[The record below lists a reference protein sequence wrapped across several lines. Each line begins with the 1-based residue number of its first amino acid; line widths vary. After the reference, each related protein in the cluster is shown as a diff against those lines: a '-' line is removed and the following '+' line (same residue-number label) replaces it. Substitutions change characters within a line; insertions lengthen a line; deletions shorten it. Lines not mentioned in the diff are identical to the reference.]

1 MSTNIRLIL
10 NILGALL
17 LILGGFMV
25 VPAFL
30 GWIYAEDNMALT
42 FLFSA
47 LFTCLT
53 GAGLK
58 IGTKKHNHNVSK
70 KDSYILVTSVWS
82 IFTIFG
88 IIPYYY
94 GYNMPFI
101 DSLFESMS
109 GFTTT
114 GSTVLPNIDGAPR
127 ALLIW
132 RSMTQWIG
140 GMGIITLSAVLFPAL
155 GIGGMQMFTAEAS
168 INKSDR
174 VHPKINE
181 VARYAWGFYIAL
193 TLLEIVLLR
202 LGGMP
207 TFEAVC
213 HSFSTLSTGGFSPH
227 SASIGFYNSAY
238 IDYIVVLFMF
248 LGGMNFTLF
257 YAMLFRRWNKVITD
271 DELKRYLLLII
282 ICTLSICI
290 PLYLAE
296 GSDSNAEYSFR
307 RALFHVISVMTST
320 GFTIDNYCLWPPIAT
335 TVTVLLMVTGTCT
348 SSTSGG
354 LKLMRIIITFRHLK
368 GEFRRMIHPTAVVP
382 VKYNNKPLSPVDLRS
397 VTLFLLFYFIVMI
410 VGVILI
416 SFDGLPF
423 EDAFGLGA
431 NSLGDIGISVGS
443 YGPDGNIAS
452 LSTYTKSIMIA
463 LMLLG
468 RLEIFTVVILF
479 IPSFWKR

>member
-17 LILGGFMV
+17 LILGSFMV

-30 GWIYAEDNMALT
+30 GWIYAEENMAFV

-47 LFTCLT
+47 MFTCLT
-53 GAGLK
+53 GAILK
-58 IGTKKHNHNVSK
+58 MGTRKHNHNVSK

-94 GYNMPFI
+94 GYNMSFI

-127 ALLIW
+127 ALLMW

-181 VARYAWGFYIAL
+181 VARYAWGFYIVL
-193 TLLEIVLLR
+193 TILEMILLR

-227 SASIGFYNSAY
+227 AASIGFYGSAY
-238 IDYIVVLFMF
+238 IDYVVILFMF

-257 YAMLFRRWNKVITD
+257 YAMLFAKWNKVLAD

-282 ICTLSICI
+282 VCTLSICI
-290 PLYLAE
+290 PLYFADGSGADAE
-296 GSDSNAEYSFR
+296 NSFR
-307 RALFHVISVMTST
+307 RAMFHVISVMTST
-320 GFTIDNYCLWPPIAT
+320 GFTTDNYCLWPPIAT

-382 VKYNNKPLSPVDLRS
+382 VKYNNKPLSAGDLRS

-443 YGPDGNIAS
+443 FGPDGDIAS
-452 LSTYTKSIMIA
+452 LSTYTKSIMIV